1 MTPEKQE
8 ELLINV
14 DKNVNLLLERHTVR
28 DRLCEARLIMIND
41 LTNRVDVVEDFID
54 KEKNYRKLVVSLLI
68 GLGALITWGMNLF
81 PKLTDLLGKG
91 A

>member
-41 LTNRVDVVEDFID
+41 LTDRVEVVEDFID

-68 GLGALITWGMNLF
+68 GLGGLITWGMNLF
-81 PKLTDLLGKG
+81 PKLIDLLGKG
-91 A
+91 E